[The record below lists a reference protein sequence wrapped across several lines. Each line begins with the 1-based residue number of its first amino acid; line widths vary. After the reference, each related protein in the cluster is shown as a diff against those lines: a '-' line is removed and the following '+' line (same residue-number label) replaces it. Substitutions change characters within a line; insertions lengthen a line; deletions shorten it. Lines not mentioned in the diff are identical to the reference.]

1 MKNLDIKST
10 FLKFGD
16 FQKKGHNDKETDARH
31 IKRIESAPKSIFLTF
46 DMCPSHKLDTDIIDW
61 LIDNQIKAS
70 FFMNVNW
77 LNTNFQTTN
86 LSFVDSPLFTI
97 GGHGYNHIDTLKQ
110 SNEEQSEDI
119 HRAYDELNKRLK
131 EPIKWYRVP
140 FGHPTDTTF
149 KVLRELGLK
158 CASWAGP
165 VFDRR
170 TGDSK
175 KNNEKE
181 YQSYVNLSLRGGD
194 IVILHANGT
203 GINTL
208 EILKNFA
215 KVVKERGYTFDK
227 LPNV

>member
-1 MKNLDIKST
+1 MKNLDINSA

-16 FQKKGHNDKETDARH
+16 FQRKGHNDKETDSRH
-31 IKRIESAPKSIFLTF
+31 IKNIESSPKSIFLTF
-46 DMCPSHKLDTDIIDW
+46 DMCPSHQLDTDVINW
-61 LIDNQIKAS
+61 LIDNKIEAS
-70 FFMNVNW
+70 FFMNVKWMDSNYDK
-77 LNTNFQTTN
+77 
-86 LSFVDSPLFTI
+86 LSFINNPLFTI

-110 SNEEQSEDI
+110 SNEEQSADI
-119 HRAYDELNKRLK
+119 HKAFYKMNLRLK

-149 KVLRELGLK
+149 KVFRELGLK
-158 CASWAGP
+158 CASWSGP
-165 VFDRR
+165 VFDKE
-170 TGDSK
+170 TAEVK

-181 YQSYVNLSLRGGD
+181 YQSYIDLSLKGGD

-208 EILKNFA
+208 EILKQLDS
-215 KVVKERGYTFDK
+215 VVKERGYTFRK